1 MISHAEEI
9 EVWLKKSL
17 WLRRSASIA
26 YIVISITYL
35 IWRLTVFNPQAPI
48 CSFLFYLAAILD
60 FVLGL
65 NMIFASWTYLRRKFP
80 PQTKSYSVDVLV
92 PVYTEP
98 VAMIELTVMAAK
110 EMDTPHETYLLDD
123 GHREELRQV
132 ALKHG
137 VHYLRRPT
145 NQGAKAGNMNYGL
158 EHGTGEL
165 VATFDADHIA
175 QREAL
180 QKLIGFFDDEEVAMA
195 QTPQSFY
202 NEDAFIYRDAYVGTR
217 RWSEQ
222 AFFYEV
228 SQPCRDTYNGA
239 SCVGTGVVYRRSAL
253 DEIGGFPTQTITE
266 DVHTSLLFHKHGWKT
281 VYLNEPVAW
290 GVAAA
295 DVPEYSKTRQ
305 RWTHGNLHAVCLE
318 NVLFCRGLTWRQR
331 ASYLCVALSFLE
343 GWQQLLYILIPAYVM
358 IFYVAPIQIGTF
370 NILLVLGVPL
380 LQILLG
386 LVIGGGFVR
395 FIDGQIFAIGRLH
408 LFLAGTMGLFGRRMR
423 WRVSLKNVLGTVSLS
438 LLFPQILI
446 SATGMLALAYFLAR
460 ELDLFYQ
467 PSLNRALD
475 YVGSISCLWI
485 VFNTLRA
492 LYWIRKTIVLAE
504 RTHQEY
510 MFEVPVPI
518 LDVNGRLLGHA
529 TRLSTQEGLASW
541 LEGKMPQAGQA
552 VQFLIPGH
560 IVKSQISA
568 IKSDGAFSFTCEE
581 PSQFERLKRSLYSVD
596 WHKHIAIAP
605 RSYRTRKEG
614 LNGPWQPASV
624 CLQSAAIASGPFWAV
639 IQTKEENN
647 SRPKLII
654 SEPLQPGDKLLVKW
668 FHNRQEREG
677 SFSIHAIVP
686 TEYQIPKDL
695 NGHQYMILELDP
707 L

>member
-35 IWRLTVFNPQAPI
+35 IWRLTVFNPQALI
-48 CSFLFYLAAILD
+48 CSFFFYLAAVFD
-60 FVLGL
+60 FILGL
-65 NMIFASWTYLRRKFP
+65 SLVFASWTHLRRKFP
-80 PQTKSYSVDVLV
+80 PQTRSYSVDVLV

-110 EMDTPHETYLLDD
+110 EIDTPHETYLLDD

-132 ALKHG
+132 ALKYG

-165 VATFDADHIA
+165 VAVFDADHIA

-180 QKLIGFFDDEEVAMA
+180 QKLIGFFDDEKVAMA
-195 QTPQSFY
+195 QAPQSFY
-202 NEDAFIYRDAYVGTR
+202 NEDAFIYRNARVGTSL
-217 RWSEQ
+217 WNEQ
-222 AFFYEV
+222 SIFYEV
-228 SQPCRDTYNGA
+228 SQPCRDAYNGA
-239 SCVGTGVVYRRSAL
+239 SCVGTGVVYRRRAL

-266 DVHTSLLFHKHGWKT
+266 DFHTSLLFHKHGWKT

-295 DVPEYSKTRQ
+295 DVPEYSKTRH

-318 NVLFCRGLTWRQR
+318 NILFCSGLTWQQR
-331 ASYLCVALSFLE
+331 ASYLCVALSLVE

-358 IFYVAPIQIGTF
+358 IFYVAPIQIGAF

-380 LQILLG
+380 LQIFLG

-423 WRVSLKNVLGTVSLS
+423 WRVSLKNVLGTVSFS
-438 LLFPQILI
+438 LLLPQILI
-446 SATGMLALAYFLAR
+446 SATGILAITYVLAR
-460 ELDLFYQ
+460 EFGILFQ
-467 PSLNRALD
+467 PSPGRALD
-475 YVGSISCLWI
+475 YIGLISCLWI

-492 LYWIRKTIVLAE
+492 FYWIRETIVLAGH
-504 RTHQEY
+504 THQEY

-518 LDVNGRLLGHA
+518 LDMKDELLGHA
-529 TRLSTQEGLASW
+529 ARLSTKEGLALW
-541 LEGKMPQAGQA
+541 LEGKTPQVGQA
-552 VQFLIPGH
+552 IQYLIPGH
-560 IVKSQISA
+560 IVKSQVSA
-568 IKSDGAFSFTCEE
+568 IKSDEAFSFTCTE
-581 PSQFERLKRSLYSVD
+581 PSQLERLKRSLYSVD
-596 WHKHIAIAP
+596 WHKHIALAP
-605 RSYRTRKEG
+605 LSYRTRKEK
-614 LNGPWQPASV
+614 LDGPWQPAAVDVESTAGRP
-624 CLQSAAIASGPFWAV
+624 SWAV
-639 IQTKEENN
+639 IQTKGGTNP
-647 SRPKLII
+647 RPRLIVA
-654 SEPLQPGDKLLVKW
+654 EPRQAGDRLVVKW
-668 FHNRQEREG
+668 LHNRQEQEG
-677 SFSIHAIVP
+677 AFSVHAIVP

-695 NGHQYMILELDP
+695 NDRQYMILELDP

>member
-1 MISHAEEI
+1 VISHAEEV

-17 WLRRSASIA
+17 RLRRSASVA
-26 YIVISITYL
+26 YIVISIVYL
-35 IWRLTVFNPQAPI
+35 VWRLTVFNPQAPI

-60 FVLGL
+60 FILGL
-65 NMIFASWTYLRRKFP
+65 NMIFASWTHLRRKFP
-80 PQTKSYSVDVLV
+80 PQTKSYTVDVLV

-110 EMDTPHETYLLDD
+110 GIDTPHETYLLDD

-132 ALKHG
+132 ALKHD

-158 EHGTGEL
+158 AHGTGEL
-165 VATFDADHIA
+165 VAVFDADHIA

-180 QKLIGFFDDEEVAMA
+180 QKLVGFFDDEKVAMA

-202 NEDAFIYRDAYVGTR
+202 NEDAFIYRDAYVGIR

-239 SCVGTGVVYRRSAL
+239 SCVGTGVVYRRRAL

-266 DVHTSLLFHKHGWKT
+266 DVHTSLLFHTHGWKT

-358 IFYVAPIQIGTF
+358 IFYVAPIQIGIF
-370 NILLVLGVPL
+370 NILLVLGIPL

-423 WRVSLKNVLGTVSLS
+423 WQVSLKNVLGTVSFS
-438 LLFPQILI
+438 LLLPQILI
-446 SATGMLALAYFLAR
+446 SATGILAITYALAR
-460 ELDLFYQ
+460 EFNILSQ
-467 PSLNRALD
+467 PSPGRDLD
-475 YVGSISCLWI
+475 YIGLISCLWI

-492 LYWIRKTIVLAE
+492 LYWIRETIVLAGY
-504 RTHQEY
+504 THQEY
-510 MFEVPVPI
+510 MFEVPISI
-518 LDVNGRLLGHA
+518 LDMKGGLLGHA
-529 TRLSTQEGLASW
+529 TRLSTREALASW
-541 LEGKMPQAGQA
+541 LEGKTPQAGQA
-552 VQFLIPGH
+552 IQFLIPGY

-568 IKSDGAFSFTCEE
+568 IKNDGAFSFTCAE
-581 PSQFERLKRSLYSVD
+581 PSQLERLKRSLYSVD
-596 WHKHIAIAP
+596 WHKQIHLAP
-605 RSYRTRKEG
+605 LSYRAKKEN
-614 LNGPWQPASV
+614 LDGPWQPAAV
-624 CLQSAAIASGPFWAV
+624 YLQSTAADSPSWAV
-639 IQTKEENN
+639 IQTKGENN

-654 SEPLQPGDKLLVKW
+654 SEPLQARDKLVVKW
-668 FHNRQEREG
+668 LHNRQERE
-677 SFSIHAIVP
+677 SAFSIHAIIH
-686 TEYQIPKDL
+686 TEHQIPKDL
-695 NGHQYMILELDP
+695 NDCQYMILELDP